1 MRGTEILDHFRSMGI
16 TPVSVHH
23 RGRDVVLLKYDYD
36 PGIDS
41 VIKDHKGQWTRTHGC
56 RYVPR
61 HKPLLERLIKAL
73 ARIKGKDVER
83 SETKK
88 LVELLELKGYSR
100 NTIRSYRNAFSLFL
114 DHIYPDE
121 VVAIE
126 KKRIEDFLLYLF
138 RVRKYSETAIH
149 TMINA
154 IKFYLEHVLKKPKE
168 FYDIPRPQRPL
179 QLPKVLSEQEIGRLF
194 NAVRSRKHKAIL
206 FLAYSAGL
214 RVSEVVQLRI
224 CDIDSDRMQIFVQ
237 RSKGK
242 KDRYVPLSPVVLD
255 VLREYFRGCRI
266 RPQVYL
272 FEGAIPGQPYSSRSA
287 QKIFQVAR
295 RDAGISKEV
304 GFHALRHSY
313 ATHILEK
320 GIDIRYI
327 RDLLGHFN
335 IATTERYLH
344 VKREQLITIESPLDA
359 LWKSGKLKW

>member
-1 MRGTEILDHFRSMGI
+1 MHGIEIRDHFMDMGI
-16 TPVSVHH
+16 TPVTVHH
-23 RGRDVVLLKYDYD
+23 RGLDVVLLRYNDD
-36 PGIDS
+36 PGLDS
-41 VIKDHKGQWTRTHGC
+41 LVKQFKGQWTRTHGC

-61 HKPLLERLIKAL
+61 HKPLLERLLRAI
-73 ARIKGKDVER
+73 ARMRGKDIER
-83 SETKK
+83 HETKEM
-88 LVELLELKGYSR
+88 VALLELKGYSS
-100 NTIRSYRNAFSLFL
+100 NTIRNYRNAFSLFL
-114 DHIYPDE
+114 DHIYPDD
-121 VVAIE
+121 VACIE
-126 KKRIEDFLLYLF
+126 RKRIEDFLLFLF

-154 IKFYLEHVLKKPKE
+154 IKFYLEHVIKKPKE

-214 RVSEVVQLRI
+214 RVSEVVQLRL

-237 RSKGK
+237 RAKGK
-242 KDRYVPLSPVVLD
+242 KDRYVPLSLVVLD
-255 VLREYFRGCRI
+255 VLRQYLRGCMV
-266 RPQVYL
+266 RPLVYL
-272 FEGAIPGQPYSSRSA
+272 FEGAIPGQPYSTRSA

-295 RDAGISKEV
+295 KDAGITKEV
-304 GFHALRHSY
+304 SFHALRHSY

-335 IATTERYLH
+335 ITTTERYLH
-344 VKREQLITIESPLDA
+344 VKREQLVTIESPLDA